1 MIGKLLTPALE
12 MAGKAIAKGA
22 TAAGKAIAGH
32 FAKHGVKY
40 LFGGGFVVAGGAG
53 YAAGKHTGHEKGKKE
68 GVAEQAFHDETKMK
82 NMHQEHENDRKRWK
96 EEKQAYEDLLNK
108 IENQ

>member
-1 MIGKLLTPALE
+1 MIDKLLTPALE

-22 TAAGKAIAGH
+22 AAASKAIAGH
-32 FAKHGVKY
+32 FAKHGAKY
-40 LFGGGFVVAGGAG
+40 LLGGGVVVAGGAG

-68 GVAEQAFHDETKMK
+68 GVTEQAFRDETKMK

-96 EEKQAYEDLLNK
+96 EEKQAYEDLLNE